1 MVEEQG
7 LRKEEFASA
16 NALGVPH
23 IPYFDTSWAS
33 KEDLEVNCD
42 FMGEKWS
49 KLQRSCY
56 VKVCYNQSVVFCFL
70 LKSHAA
76 WVESTSCMSAPR
88 GASTRKWDETRELVH
103 DGTQQRRSLN
113 FRFRSTPPIF
123 GHRPQYGSE
132 AAGQWAEERSK
143 CYYQNCHHSRRVG
156 EKWIGLLSERPLSEW
171 AVEWRL
177 ITLKYFP
184 KWYF

>member
-1 MVEEQG
+1 MVK
-7 LRKEEFASA
+7 RRF
-16 NALGVPH
+16 V
-23 IPYFDTSWAS
+23 
-33 KEDLEVNCD
+33 LE
-42 FMGEKWS
+42 
-49 KLQRSCY
+49 
-56 VKVCYNQSVVFCFL
+56 
-70 LKSHAA
+70 SHAA
-76 WVESTSCMSAPR
+76 WVESTSCVSAPR

-103 DGTQQRRSLN
+103 DGTQHRRSLN

-171 AVEWRL
+171 AVESPNVEIFSQVIFLAFTYHTTRFSVLTENIWFWPSHHGRYVPL
-177 ITLKYFP
+177 GNTWTCNLLLR
-184 KWYF
+184 